1 MTMLAAG
8 QFACLMAGL
17 GPFEPSPRLAIAVSG
32 GADSFALALLARDWA
47 AAQGGAVLALVV
59 DHGLRTE
66 SAEEARL
73 AVARLDACGI
83 PARLLTLTDLRHG
96 PGLAERARAARYRV
110 LGEAC
115 AAAGILHLLLGHHAA
130 DQAATVLRRQLAGS
144 LADGLAGMAAL
155 VETPTLRLL
164 RPLLG
169 VPPGWLR
176 DTLLEAGQAWTE
188 DPSNTDHTALRPRL
202 RALRRDRAGTGAAT
216 RALVAGA
223 AAYGAARAE
232 RDGRIAE
239 ILAAR
244 VRLYPQGFA
253 VLSPGA
259 LPAPALAAL
268 LRMIGG
274 AAYPLAPSPVAALA
288 ADPRPATL
296 GGVRLL
302 PAGRLGPGLLVV
314 REQAAMGAP
323 VAGLPG
329 VVWDG
334 RFRLAAGVTMAEG
347 TTVGALGAEAAALRK
362 SSSLPS
368 VVLATLP
375 ALRREGTLVA
385 VPHLCYPSRAA
396 YNTLVFAPARA
407 AAPAPFVILR
417 DRAML
422 NDRTPYVV
430 QEHL

>member
-1 MTMLAAG
+1 MTMFAASY
-8 QFACLMAGL
+8 FDRLMAGL

-32 GADSFALALLARDWA
+32 GADSFALALLARDWV

-59 DHGLRTE
+59 DHGLRAE
-66 SAEEARL
+66 SADEARL
-73 AVARLDACGI
+73 AAARLKACGI
-83 PARLLTLTDLRHG
+83 PARLLTLTDLPRG
-96 PGLAERARAARYRV
+96 PGLAERARTARYRA
-110 LGEAC
+110 LNEAC
-115 AAAGILHLLLGHHAA
+115 AGAGILHLLLGHHAA
-130 DQAATVLRRQLAGS
+130 DQAETVLMRQLAGS
-144 LADGLAGMAAL
+144 APDGLAGMAAL

-176 DTLLEAGQAWTE
+176 DLLREAGQAWTE
-188 DPSNTDHTALRPRL
+188 DPSNADQTALRPRL

-223 AAYGAARAE
+223 AAYGEARAE
-232 RDGRIAE
+232 QETRIAE

-274 AAYPLAPSPVAALA
+274 AAYPLAPSAVAALA

-302 PAGRLGPGLLVV
+302 SAGRLGPGLLAV
-314 REQAAMGAP
+314 REQAAMAAL
-323 VAGLPG
+323 VAARPG
-329 VVWDG
+329 IVWDG
-334 RFRLAAGVTMAEG
+334 RFRLASGVTVAEG
-347 TTVGALGAEAAALRK
+347 TTIGALGAEAAAMRGT
-362 SSSLPS
+362 SSLPS

-375 ALRREGTLVA
+375 VLRREGTLVA

-417 DRAML
+417 DRAIL
-422 NDRTPYVV
+422 DDCTPYLV